1 MEAHAPA
8 LPAVNTRPDRV
19 QATML
24 DHPASIVP
32 TAVNGAATPPKD
44 PLSALSTS
52 WFGAVAGPL
61 CPLRPLRPLRRWQIH
76 SGGHD
81 QFWRMAGSTLMVPFD
96 TMRSKSFNFV

>member
-32 TAVNGAATPPKD
+32 TAVNGAATPPKTPSLPS
-44 PLSALSTS
+44 PLLGLVPLPGLSVPSIPSGLSGGGRSTRVGTTS
-52 WFGAVAGPL
+52 FGA
-61 CPLRPLRPLRRWQIH
+61 WQE
-76 SGGHD
+76 
-81 QFWRMAGSTLMVPFD
+81 AL
-96 TMRSKSFNFV
+96 